1 MAWLVLG
8 ICLFVGLLLIGRWF
22 VSADPASLARG
33 VKWGAAGLLVMVALF
48 LVLAGRLGLAVAA
61 ISFVL
66 PLVMRWRALSNRFK
80 AARGPT
86 PNQKSGL
93 RTATLEMSLDH
104 DSGEMTGI
112 VHAGA
117 FAGRRLEDLSMED
130 LVALREECAARDP
143 ESVSVV
149 ETFLD
154 RAFGSAWRAG
164 GGAGEE
170 EETAAS
176 RPATGPMSREEALEV
191 LGLTEDATGRQVRD
205 AHRRLMKRFH
215 PDQGGSDYLAAK
227 LNQARDVLLG

>member
-8 ICLFVGLLLIGRWF
+8 ICLLVGLLLIGRWF

-33 VKWGAAGLLVMVALF
+33 VKWGAAGLLVMVAIFMALT
-48 LVLAGRLGLAVAA
+48 GRLGLAVAA

-93 RTATLEMSLDH
+93 RTATLEMTLDH
-104 DSGEMTGI
+104 DSGAMTGA
-112 VHAGA
+112 VLAGA
-117 FAGRRLEDLSMED
+117 FEGARLEDLSMED
-130 LVALREECAARDP
+130 LVALRADCAARDP
-143 ESVSVV
+143 ESVPVV

-164 GGAGEE
+164 EE
-170 EETAAS
+170 EETSSASS
-176 RPATGPMSREEALEV
+176 RPTAGPMTREEALEV
-191 LGLTEDATGRQVRD
+191 LGLTEGATGRQVKD

>member
-8 ICLFVGLLLIGRWF
+8 ICLLVGLLLIGRWF

-33 VKWGAAGLLVMVALF
+33 MKWGAAGLLVMVAIF
-48 LVLAGRLGLAVAA
+48 LALTGRLGLAVAA
-61 ISFVL
+61 ISFAL

-93 RTATLEMSLDH
+93 RTATLEVTLDH
-104 DSGEMTGI
+104 DSGAMTGAI
-112 VHAGA
+112 MSGG

-130 LVALREECAARDP
+130 LVALRAECAVRDP
-143 ESVSVV
+143 ESVPVV

-154 RAFGSAWRAG
+154 RAFGRAWRAG
-164 GGAGEE
+164 EEGGEGED
-170 EETAAS
+170 AAS
-176 RPATGPMSREEALEV
+176 RPASGPMSREEALEV
-191 LGLTEDATGRQVRD
+191 LGLAEDATSPQVRE

>member
-8 ICLFVGLLLIGRWF
+8 ICLLVGLLLIGRWF

-33 VKWGAAGLLVMVALF
+33 VKWGAAGLLVMVAIF
-48 LVLAGRLGLAVAA
+48 MVLAGRPGLAVAA

-104 DSGEMTGI
+104 DSGEMTGT

-117 FAGRRLEDLSMED
+117 FEGRRLEDLSMED
-130 LVALREECAARDP
+130 LVALRAECAARDP
-143 ESVSVV
+143 ESVPVV

-164 GGAGEE
+164 EGAGEGE
-170 EETAAS
+170 GTAS
-176 RPATGPMSREEALEV
+176 RPATGPMSREEALDV
-191 LGLTEDATGRQVRD
+191 LGLAEGATGRQVRD